1 MHNRK
6 GIVLAGGSGSRLFP
20 VTKAISKQLIPV
32 YDKPMVYYPI
42 AVLMLSEIRDILIIS
57 SIDHINLYQKL
68 LGDGKEWGINLSYK
82 VQKNPG
88 GLAEAFLIGEDFIG
102 NDPITLILGD
112 NLFYGNAFK
121 DLLMEARNDFN
132 TASIF
137 AYRVSDP
144 ERFGVVEFDEK
155 FNALS
160 IEEKPKKPKS
170 NYAVT
175 GLYFYDNEV
184 VNIAKNIRPSKRGEL
199 EITDVNKEYLS
210 RKNLRVKLLGSGY
223 AWLDTGTPDSLIEA
237 SHFIY
242 TLEKRQGTKI
252 LCPEEISLENGWI
265 SKEDLLKICS
275 KSSNQYNS
283 YLKEI
288 IK

>member
-1 MHNRK
+1 MKNRK

-20 VTKAISKQLIPV
+20 VTKSISKQLIPI

-42 AVLMLSEIRDILIIS
+42 AVLMLSEIRDILIITTPE
-57 SIDHINLYQKL
+57 HIHLYQKL
-68 LGDGKEWGINLSYK
+68 LSDGSDWGINISYQ
-82 VQKNPG
+82 VQEQPG
-88 GLAEAFLIGEDFIG
+88 GLAQAFLIGEDFIG
-102 NDPITLILGD
+102 NDAVALILGD

-121 DLLMEARNDFN
+121 DLLIDAKNDYER
-132 TASIF
+132 ASIF

-144 ERFGVVEFDEK
+144 ERFGVVEFDDEL
-155 FNALS
+155 NALS
-160 IEEKPKKPKS
+160 IEEKPKDPKS

-184 VNIAKNIRPSKRGEL
+184 VNIAKNIKPSDRGEL
-199 EITDVNKEYLS
+199 EITDINKEYLA
-210 RKNLRVKLLGSGY
+210 RNNLSVKLLGSGY

-252 LCPEEISLENGWI
+252 LCPEEISYKNGWI
-265 SKEDLLKICS
+265 SKNHLLKISS
-275 KSSNQYNS
+275 KSSNHYNS